1 MKNAHASAIDKPDT
15 FLADLRA
22 LVIDAEKLLD
32 ESQAEEQAGNGSAL
46 RARFE
51 AAQERF
57 ADIYAGAKRR
67 IVAGGKRTDAA
78 IRDNPYQALAVAAGV
93 GLLIGVLI
101 GRRGK

>member
-1 MKNAHASAIDKPDT
+1 MKNTHAAAIDKPDT
-15 FLADLRA
+15 FLADLQA
-22 LVIDAEKLLD
+22 LVIDAEKLLG
-32 ESQAEEQAGNGSAL
+32 ESQAEERAGDGSGL

-57 ADIYAGAKRR
+57 SDIYAGAKKR
-67 IVAGGKRTDAA
+67 IVAGGKRTDSA
-78 IRDNPYQALAVAAGV
+78 IRDNPYQALAIAAGV